1 MNKLLYL
8 RNLKH
13 ELYKMDNKR
22 KYSVFHE
29 PDNNNLIVFSPYDD
43 CDIDSVCG
51 SIRDEIYGYLINVLN
66 TQENVLVSWSQVSG
80 TTSDYTIYYDMP
92 NDELKNK
99 SYKEI
104 GDYLKKMNV
113 KYEEYGFKYMEARDN
128 IASKIEAKVYSS
140 MA

>member
-1 MNKLLYL
+1 
-8 RNLKH
+8 
-13 ELYKMDNKR
+13 MDNKR

-99 SYKEI
+99 PYKDI
-104 GDYLKKMNV
+104 INYLKNMNV
-113 KYEEYGFKYMEARDN
+113 KSEVRGFKYTETRDN
-128 IASKIEAKVYSS
+128 VASKIEAKVYSS